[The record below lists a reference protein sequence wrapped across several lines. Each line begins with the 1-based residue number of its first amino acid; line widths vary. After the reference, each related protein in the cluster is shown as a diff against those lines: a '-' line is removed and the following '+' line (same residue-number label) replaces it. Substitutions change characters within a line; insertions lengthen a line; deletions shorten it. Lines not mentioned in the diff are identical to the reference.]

1 MYKTIKIQVKQ
12 ASGLY
17 PYCGS
22 LCRLSNNLYN
32 ASLFR
37 YRQAMTARNK
47 TETDLTDNEREVMK
61 EMQDTLPHTKREEVP
76 ETLTYCYLDSLYK
89 VTKNPDYYSEGL
101 PRQSAQAAMKQ
112 MFRDMKGYFEAM
124 HAYRVSPDIFLR
136 KPELPHYKHKGGM
149 CTAILSN
156 QDCCIRYNEKNE
168 KYYAKLP
175 LTKET
180 LKLGRKVPG
189 TLKEVKVVPENGIF
203 VFAFSFDD
211 GISEVPLKAPERICA
226 IDPGVNNLMAVTN
239 NCGLPTLLYKGG
251 AVKSINQ
258 RYNKKMA
265 EIQSRETA
273 GTTKKFVPTQESQR
287 ITVKRN
293 NAVNDFML
301 KASRSFITWCVD
313 NRIDTVVIGSN
324 RMWKQEPD
332 MNKRSNQNFLQIPF
346 DRLKQM
352 ITYMARYE
360 GIRVIKREESYTSL
374 SSYLDRDPLP
384 ELDGQKHHFSG
395 VRFKRGLYRSSDGT
409 VLNAD
414 MNGSAN
420 IMRKEFPSLSEG
432 IDFSH
437 MIVIRHPDGKKQHP
451 VKKENISHAR
461 YRRESRK
468 SFRTNVVLS
477 A

>member
-1 MYKTIKIQVKQ
+1 MYKTIKIQVNQ
-12 ASGLY
+12 ASGLH

-37 YRQAMTARNK
+37 YRQVMTARNK
-47 TETDLTDNEREVMK
+47 TEAELTDNEREVMK

-76 ETLTYCYLDSLYK
+76 KTLTYCYLDSLYK
-89 VTKNPDYYSEGL
+89 TTKNPDYYSEGL
-101 PRQSAQAAMKQ
+101 PRQSAQAVMKQ

-124 HAYRVSPDIFLR
+124 RAYKVSPDVFTG

-156 QDCCIRYNEKNE
+156 QDCCIRFNEKNG

-175 LTKET
+175 LTKEA
-180 LKLGRKVPG
+180 LKLGRKMPG
-189 TLKEVKVVPENGIF
+189 TLKEVKIIPENGIF
-203 VFAFSFDD
+203 TFAFSFDD
-211 GISEVPLKAPERICA
+211 GITEVPLKAPERICA
-226 IDPGVNNLMAVTN
+226 IDLGVDNLMAVTN
-239 NCGLPTLLYKGG
+239 NCGLPSLLYKGG

-258 RYNKKMA
+258 RYNRKMA

-273 GTTKKFVPTQESQR
+273 GTTKKFVPTEESQR
-287 ITVKRN
+287 ITVRRN
-293 NAVNDFML
+293 NAVNDLML

-324 RMWKQEPD
+324 RMWKQGAD
-332 MNKRSNQNFLQIPF
+332 MSKVSNQNFVQIPF
-346 DRLKQM
+346 DRLKQ
-352 ITYMARYE
+352 IIAYMARYE
-360 GIRVIKREESYTSL
+360 GIRVIEREESYTS
-374 SSYLDRDPLP
+374 SASYLDRDPLP
-384 ELDGQKHHFSG
+384 ELDQERHVFSG
-395 VRFKRGLYRSSDGT
+395 ARFTRGLYRSSDGT

-420 IMRKEFPSLSEG
+420 IMRKEFASLAEG

-437 MIVIRHPDGKKQHP
+437 MIVIRHPDGKKLHP
-451 VKKENISHAR
+451 AKKEIISQAR